1 MVDKRAQLESAA
13 LETVQ
18 TQGFKSLSFRTL
30 ADDVGIKS
38 SSVHYYFPE
47 KGDLARVLIERY
59 SESFAAELQ
68 NISEKPWKLRKK
80 LTSFIKLFEDV
91 AIKKRVCLCGMLAA
105 EVEQLNADNRKL
117 MAAFFVD
124 MEAWLTSQLSQHDA
138 ELNSRLSRPLLAKSM
153 VAGLEGAL
161 LLDRVA
167 NTNTF
172 LKAQKDVIFSLLE

>member
-1 MVDKRAQLESAA
+1 MTDKRAQLESAA

-59 SESFAAELQ
+59 SESFSSELHA
-68 NISEKPWKLRKK
+68 IGDKPWKLRKK
-80 LTSFIKLFEDV
+80 LTSFVKLFENV
-91 AIKKRVCLCGMLAA
+91 ANNKRVCLCGMLAA
-105 EVEQLNADNRKL
+105 EVEQLSADNRKL
-117 MAAFFVD
+117 LAGFFTD
-124 MEAWLTSQLSQHDA
+124 METWLTSQLNQHDN
-138 ELNSRLSRPLLAKSM
+138 ELNSVVSRPLLAKSM

-161 LLDRVA
+161 LLDRIS
-167 NTNTF
+167 NTNSY
-172 LKAQKDVIFSLLE
+172 LRAQKDVIFSQLE